1 MNKAQSMK
9 NMKDYLIDIFNE
21 YKSKYPE
28 LKIWL
33 SDNAVSQSWGMGVMP
48 AYSLEPYNCELL
60 GSKSGRML
68 KKKDCSPAVN
78 RHKYFM
84 DINNNIIGI
93 VIYAKFVDVH
103 KEWIVYREF
112 YFRKD
117 NEVIGL
123 LFGSTG
129 ENDDNANLNH
139 VILVKLDDGII
150 TDSYFYAYDNRFAT
164 RRYLYKDNVITNIE
178 ERMWLGTYIEHYYNI
193 ETEPTLKI
201 TENTPKGLIQ
211 IYPSN

>member
-1 MNKAQSMK
+1 MK

-60 GSKSGRML
+60 GYKSGRML

-84 DINNNIIGI
+84 DINNNIIGEI
-93 VIYAKFVDVH
+93 SYAKFSNLK
-103 KEWIVYREF
+103 KEWLVYRKF
-112 YFRKD
+112 YFRQD
-117 NEVIGL
+117 NEIIGL
-123 LFGSTG
+123 IFGATLESK
-129 ENDDNANLNH
+129 DDANLNH

-150 TDSYFYAYDNRFAT
+150 TDSYSYSYDNRFAA

-178 ERMWLGTYIEHYYNI
+178 ERLWLGTYIERYYNI

>member
-1 MNKAQSMK
+1 MK
-9 NMKDYLIDIFNE
+9 NMKDYLIEIFNE

-60 GSKSGRML
+60 GYKSGRML

-84 DINNNIIGI
+84 DINNNIIGEI
-93 VIYAKFVDVH
+93 SYAKFSNLK
-103 KEWIVYREF
+103 KEWLVYRKF
-112 YFRKD
+112 YFRQD
-117 NEVIGL
+117 NEIIGL
-123 LFGSTG
+123 IFGATLESK
-129 ENDDNANLNH
+129 DDANLNH

-150 TDSYFYAYDNRFAT
+150 TDSYSYSDDNRFAA

-178 ERMWLGTYIEHYYNI
+178 ERLWLGTYIEHYYNI

-201 TENTPKGLIQ
+201 TENTPEGLVQ
-211 IYPSN
+211 IYPND

>member
-1 MNKAQSMK
+1 
-9 NMKDYLIDIFNE
+9 
-21 YKSKYPE
+21 
-28 LKIWL
+28 
-33 SDNAVSQSWGMGVMP
+33 
-48 AYSLEPYNCELL
+48 
-60 GSKSGRML
+60 
-68 KKKDCSPAVN
+68 
-78 RHKYFM
+78 M

-93 VIYAKFVDVH
+93 VIYADFVDVH

-123 LFGSTG
+123 IFGSAL
-129 ENDDNANLNH
+129 ENKDNANLNH
-139 VILVKLDDGII
+139 VILVKLDGDII
-150 TDSYFYAYDNRFAT
+150 TDSYTYSDDNRFSA

-178 ERMWLGTYIEHYYNI
+178 ERLWLGTYIERYYNI

-201 TENTPKGLIQ
+201 TENTSKGLIQ

>member
-1 MNKAQSMK
+1 MK
-9 NMKDYLIDIFNE
+9 NIKYYLIDIFNE

-33 SDNAVSQSWGMGVMP
+33 SDNAVSQSWGMGIMP
-48 AYSLEPYNCELL
+48 AYSLEPYSCELL

-84 DINNNIIGI
+84 DINNNIIGEI
-93 VIYAKFVDVH
+93 SYAKFSNLK
-103 KEWIVYREF
+103 KEWLVYRKF
-112 YFRKD
+112 YFRQD
-117 NEVIGL
+117 NEIIGL
-123 LFGSTG
+123 IFGATLESK
-129 ENDDNANLNH
+129 DDANLNH

-150 TDSYFYAYDNRFAT
+150 TDSYSYSYDNRFAAKK
-164 RRYLYKDNVITNIE
+164 YLYKDNVITNIE
-178 ERMWLGTYIEHYYNI
+178 QRMWLSTYIERYYNI

-201 TENTPKGLIQ
+201 TENTPKGFIQ

>member
-1 MNKAQSMK
+1 MK
-9 NMKDYLIDIFNE
+9 NIKDYLIDIFNE

-33 SDNAVSQSWGMGVMP
+33 SDNAVSQSWGMGVLS

-60 GSKSGRML
+60 GYKPGRML

-93 VIYAKFVDVH
+93 VIYADFVDVH

-123 LFGSTG
+123 IFGSAL
-129 ENDDNANLNH
+129 ENKDNANLNH

-150 TDSYFYAYDNRFAT
+150 TDSYTYSDDNNFSA
-164 RRYLYKDNVITNIE
+164 RRYLYKDDVITNIE
-178 ERMWLGTYIEHYYNI
+178 QRMWLSTYIERYYNI

>member
-1 MNKAQSMK
+1 MK
-9 NMKDYLIDIFNE
+9 NMKDYLIEIFNE

-48 AYSLEPYNCELL
+48 AYSLEPYSCELL

-84 DINNNIIGI
+84 DINNNIIGEI
-93 VIYAKFVDVH
+93 SYAKFSNLK
-103 KEWIVYREF
+103 KEWLVYRKF
-112 YFRKD
+112 YFRQD
-117 NEVIGL
+117 NEIIGL
-123 LFGSTG
+123 IFGATLESK
-129 ENDDNANLNH
+129 DDANLNH

-150 TDSYFYAYDNRFAT
+150 TDSYTYSDDNRFTAKK
-164 RRYLYKDNVITNIE
+164 YLYKDNVITNIE
-178 ERMWLGTYIEHYYNI
+178 LRMWLGTYFERYYNI

-201 TENTPKGLIQ
+201 TENTPEGLVQ
-211 IYPSN
+211 IYPSD

>member
-1 MNKAQSMK
+1 MK
-9 NMKDYLIDIFNE
+9 NMKDYLIEIFNE

-33 SDNAVSQSWGMGVMP
+33 SDNAVSQSWGVGVMP

-60 GSKSGRML
+60 GFKSGRML
-68 KKKDCSPAVN
+68 KKKDCSPAAH
-78 RHKYFM
+78 RQRYFM
-84 DINNNIIGI
+84 DINNNIIGM
-93 VIYAKFVDVH
+93 VIYNEFSVWKR
-103 KEWIVYREF
+103 EWIVSREF
-112 YFRKD
+112 YFIKN
-117 NEVIGL
+117 NEIIGL
-123 LFGSTG
+123 IFGSAF
-129 ENDDNANLNH
+129 ESKDDANLNH

-150 TDSYFYAYDNRFAT
+150 TDSYFYSYDNRFAT

-178 ERMWLGTYIEHYYNI
+178 ERLWLGTYIERYYNI

-211 IYPSN
+211 IYPSD

>member
-1 MNKAQSMK
+1 MK
-9 NMKDYLIDIFNE
+9 NIKDYLIDIFNE

-33 SDNAVSQSWGMGVMP
+33 SDSAVSQSWGMGVLS

-60 GSKSGRML
+60 GYKPGRML
-68 KKKDCSPAVN
+68 KKKDCSPAVH

-84 DINNNIIGI
+84 DINNNIIGEI
-93 VIYAKFVDVH
+93 SYAKFSNLK
-103 KEWIVYREF
+103 KEWLVYRKF
-112 YFRKD
+112 YFRQD
-117 NEVIGL
+117 NEIIGL
-123 LFGSTG
+123 IFGATLESK
-129 ENDDNANLNH
+129 DDANLNH
-139 VILVKLDDGII
+139 VILVKLDGGII
-150 TDSYFYAYDNRFAT
+150 TDSYSYSDDNNFSA

-178 ERMWLGTYIEHYYNI
+178 ERLWLGTYIERYYNI

>member
-1 MNKAQSMK
+1 MNEAQSMK

-21 YKSKYPE
+21 YKSKYSE

-33 SDNAVSQSWGMGVMP
+33 SDNAVSQSWGMGVLS
-48 AYSLEPYNCELL
+48 AYSLQPYRCELL
-60 GSKSGRML
+60 GYKPGRML
-68 KKKDCSPAVN
+68 KKKDCSPAVH
-78 RHKYFM
+78 RQRYFM
-84 DINNNIIGI
+84 DINNNIIG
-93 VIYAKFVDVH
+93 VVRYAKFVDVH

-123 LFGSTG
+123 IFGSAF
-129 ENDDNANLNH
+129 ENKDDANLNK
-139 VILVKLDDGII
+139 VVLVKLDDGII
-150 TDSYFYAYDNRFAT
+150 TDSYTYSYDNRFAA

-178 ERMWLGTYIEHYYNI
+178 ERLWLGTYIEHYYNI

>member
-1 MNKAQSMK
+1 MK

-21 YKSKYPE
+21 YKSKYSE

-33 SDNAVSQSWGMGVMP
+33 SDNAVSQSWGMGVLS
-48 AYSLEPYNCELL
+48 AYSLEPYRFELL
-60 GSKSGRML
+60 GYKPGRML

-84 DINNNIIGI
+84 DINNNIIG
-93 VIYAKFVDVH
+93 VVRYAKFVDVH

-123 LFGSTG
+123 IFGSAF
-129 ENDDNANLNH
+129 ENKDDANLNK
-139 VILVKLDDGII
+139 VVLVKLDDGII
-150 TDSYFYAYDNRFAT
+150 TDSYTYSYDNRFAA

-178 ERMWLGTYIEHYYNI
+178 ERLWLGTYIEHYYNI

>member
-1 MNKAQSMK
+1 MK
-9 NMKDYLIDIFNE
+9 NMKDYLIEIFNE

-33 SDNAVSQSWGMGVMP
+33 SDNTVSQSWGMGVLS

-60 GSKSGRML
+60 GYKPGRML

-84 DINNNIIGI
+84 DINNNIIGM
-93 VIYAKFVDVH
+93 VIYNEFSVWRR
-103 KEWIVYREF
+103 EWIVSREF
-112 YFRKD
+112 YVIKN
-117 NEVIGL
+117 NEIIGL
-123 LFGSTG
+123 IFGSAF
-129 ENDDNANLNH
+129 ESKDDANLNH
-139 VILVKLDDGII
+139 VILVKLDGGII
-150 TDSYFYAYDNRFAT
+150 TDSYSYSDDNRFSA

-178 ERMWLGTYIEHYYNI
+178 ERLWLGTYIEHYYNI

-211 IYPSN
+211 IYPE

>member
-1 MNKAQSMK
+1 MK
-9 NMKDYLIDIFNE
+9 NIKDYLIDIFNE

-33 SDNAVSQSWGMGVMP
+33 SDNAVSQSWGMGIMP
-48 AYSLEPYNCELL
+48 AYSLEPYSCELL

-84 DINNNIIGI
+84 DINNNIIGEI
-93 VIYAKFVDVH
+93 SYAKFSNLK
-103 KEWIVYREF
+103 KEWLVYRKF
-112 YFRKD
+112 YFRQD
-117 NEVIGL
+117 NEIIGL
-123 LFGSTG
+123 IFGATLESK
-129 ENDDNANLNH
+129 DDANLNH

-150 TDSYFYAYDNRFAT
+150 TDSYFYSYDNRFAA

-178 ERMWLGTYIEHYYNI
+178 ERLWLSTYIEHYYNI

-201 TENTPKGLIQ
+201 TENTPEGLVQ
-211 IYPSN
+211 IYPE

>member
-1 MNKAQSMK
+1 MK
-9 NMKDYLIDIFNE
+9 NVKDYLIDIFNE

-60 GSKSGRML
+60 GYKSGRML

-84 DINNNIIGI
+84 DINNNIIGEI
-93 VIYAKFVDVH
+93 SYAKFSNLK
-103 KEWIVYREF
+103 KEWLVYRKF
-112 YFRKD
+112 YFRQD
-117 NEVIGL
+117 NEIIGL
-123 LFGSTG
+123 IFGATLESK
-129 ENDDNANLNH
+129 DDANLNH

-150 TDSYFYAYDNRFAT
+150 TDSYSYSYDNRFAA

-178 ERMWLGTYIEHYYNI
+178 ERLWLGTYIERYYNI

-201 TENTPKGLIQ
+201 TENTPEGLVQ
-211 IYPSN
+211 IYPE

>member
-1 MNKAQSMK
+1 MK

-33 SDNAVSQSWGMGVMP
+33 SDSAVSQSWGMGVMP

-60 GSKSGRML
+60 GYKSGRML
-68 KKKDCSPAVN
+68 KKKDCSPAVH

-84 DINNNIIGI
+84 DINNNIIGM
-93 VIYAKFVDVH
+93 VIYNEFSVWRR
-103 KEWIVYREF
+103 EWIVSREF
-112 YFRKD
+112 YFIKN
-117 NEVIGL
+117 NEIIGL
-123 LFGSTG
+123 IFGSAF
-129 ENDDNANLNH
+129 ESKDDANLNH
-139 VILVKLDDGII
+139 VILVKLDGGII
-150 TDSYFYAYDNRFAT
+150 TDSYSYSDDNNFSA

-178 ERMWLGTYIEHYYNI
+178 ERLWLSTYIEHYYNI

-201 TENTPKGLIQ
+201 TEDTPEGLVQ
-211 IYPSN
+211 IYPE

>member
-1 MNKAQSMK
+1 MK
-9 NMKDYLIDIFNE
+9 NIKDYLIEIFNE

-33 SDNAVSQSWGMGVMP
+33 SDNTVSQSWGMGVLS

-60 GSKSGRML
+60 GYKPGRML

-93 VIYAKFVDVH
+93 VIYADFVDVH

-123 LFGSTG
+123 IFGSAL
-129 ENDDNANLNH
+129 ENKDNANLNH

-150 TDSYFYAYDNRFAT
+150 TDSYTYSDDNNFSA

-178 ERMWLGTYIEHYYNI
+178 QRMWLSTYIERYYNI

-201 TENTPKGLIQ
+201 TENTPEGLVQ
-211 IYPSN
+211 IYPE

>member
-1 MNKAQSMK
+1 
-9 NMKDYLIDIFNE
+9 
-21 YKSKYPE
+21 
-28 LKIWL
+28 
-33 SDNAVSQSWGMGVMP
+33 MGVLP

-60 GSKSGRML
+60 GYKPGRML
-68 KKKDCSPAVN
+68 KKKDCSPAVH

-93 VIYAKFVDVH
+93 VIYADFVDVH

-123 LFGSTG
+123 IFGSAL
-129 ENDDNANLNH
+129 ENKDNANLNH
-139 VILVKLDDGII
+139 VILVKLDGDII
-150 TDSYFYAYDNRFAT
+150 TDSYTYSDDNRFTAKK
-164 RRYLYKDNVITNIE
+164 YLYKDNVITNIE
-178 ERMWLGTYIEHYYNI
+178 LRMWLGTYFERYYNI

-201 TENTPKGLIQ
+201 TENTSEGLIQ
-211 IYPSN
+211 IYPSD

>member
-1 MNKAQSMK
+1 MK
-9 NMKDYLIDIFNE
+9 NIKDYLIDIFNE

-33 SDNAVSQSWGMGVMP
+33 SDNAVSQSWGMGIMP
-48 AYSLEPYNCELL
+48 AYSLEPYSCELL

-93 VIYAKFVDVH
+93 VIYADFVDVH

-123 LFGSTG
+123 IFGSAL
-129 ENDDNANLNH
+129 ENKDNANLNR
-139 VILVKLDDGII
+139 VILVKLDGDII
-150 TDSYFYAYDNRFAT
+150 TDSYTYSDDNRFSA

-178 ERMWLGTYIEHYYNI
+178 ERLWLGTYIERYYNI

-201 TENTPKGLIQ
+201 TENTSKGLIQ
-211 IYPSN
+211 IYPNN